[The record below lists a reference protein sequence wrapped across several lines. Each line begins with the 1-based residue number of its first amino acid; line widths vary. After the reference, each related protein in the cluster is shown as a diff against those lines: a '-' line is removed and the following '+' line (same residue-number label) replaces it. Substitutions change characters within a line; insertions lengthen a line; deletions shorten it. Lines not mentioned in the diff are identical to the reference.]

1 VLSATPLVSNPFRVC
16 QHLLAGI
23 ARADCRVVL
32 SGHTIPPVSGALE
45 LYLFDSG
52 TLALGGVEVP
62 VPFFLLRHPQGLIV
76 VDGGNPLAVARDP
89 HAHWGGLADVFEVHM
104 SEAQHCEAQLR
115 EIGVGPDD
123 VSHIVQT
130 HLHIDHTGALGHFPN
145 AVVVVHARE
154 REAALAADDPMQS
167 GYIRGDYDR
176 PALRWQTVEGDTDLF
191 GDGLIRLVE
200 TPGHAA
206 GHMSLLIDLADTGS
220 VLITADASDNLAQW
234 EGRAHVRA
242 FHSRADAARS
252 LRRLHELAD
261 ETGAMVVFG
270 HDPENWVQLQHAP
283 EPYR

>member
-1 VLSATPLVSNPFRVC
+1 V
-16 QHLLAGI
+16 
-23 ARADCRVVL
+23 
-32 SGHTIPPVSGALE
+32 HTIPTVAGSLE
-45 LYLFDSG
+45 LYLLDSG

-89 HAHWGGLADVFEVHM
+89 RAHWGGLADVFEAHM
-104 SEAQHCEAQLR
+104 SEAQHCVAQLG
-115 EIGVGPDD
+115 ELGLGPDD

-130 HLHIDHTGALGHFPN
+130 HLHMDHTGALGHFPN

-167 GYIRGDYDR
+167 GYIRADYDR
-176 PALRWQTVEGDTDLF
+176 PELRWQTVEGDTDLF

-242 FHSRADAARS
+242 FHSQADAARS

-261 ETGAMVVFG
+261 EGGAMVVFG
-270 HDPENWVQLQHAP
+270 HDPENWAQFQHAP